1 MIARRGFLGAI
12 LAAGIAP
19 AFVRAGVLMPVK
31 EIWVPP
37 QGISDPTMSAKDYV
51 ARWAEDDSFYRGPL
65 HEMEIGRIETSRFIE
80 SPNYHRVMRP
90 LGKSKPKAPDGE
102 YFAFVHSDR
111 AREYP
116 FA

>member
-1 MIARRGFLGAI
+1 MIQRRSFLAGI
-12 LAAGIAP
+12 LAAGVAP

-37 QGISDPTMSAKDYV
+37 VEVIVLTDIGLETKLFP
-51 ARWAEDDSFYRGPL
+51 
-65 HEMEIGRIETSRFIE
+65 MEIGRIETFRFIE

-102 YFAFVHSDR
+102 YFAFLHSDR